1 MKVKF
6 LSRCLTILLFTMCS
20 LQGFAAGEDLICRPR
35 DVFDAG
41 FRVHAKI
48 DENGVLNTEVMA
60 VSGWGGDKKEFSGPS
75 FLLYER
81 INEGCVFKIV
91 DKRDSPNTII
101 VLKVGG
107 EDFLQRLKLAK
118 ALSKEN
124 FRLLISTSGNDYS
137 SMSQLPNTYFSDF
150 VPADSVLKI
159 SDLIICN
166 GGTSTTYHG
175 IASGTPV
182 FTFPTNLD
190 QYLHSHQLKIKGVAD
205 YENIDEVDLIRF
217 VEKVFYLVST
227 EETKSHVIDLKN
239 EIIHFQKENHLK
251 TLLQQL

>member
-1 MKVKF
+1 
-6 LSRCLTILLFTMCS
+6 MCS

-107 EDFLQRLKLAK
+107 EDFLQRLNGENLSINFQGKEMNVFNKLSCFG
-118 ALSKEN
+118 SKK
-124 FRLLISTSGNDYS
+124 LTD
-137 SMSQLPNTYFSDF
+137 
-150 VPADSVLKI
+150 
-159 SDLIICN
+159 
-166 GGTSTTYHG
+166 
-175 IASGTPV
+175 
-182 FTFPTNLD
+182 
-190 QYLHSHQLKIKGVAD
+190 QLK
-205 YENIDEVDLIRF
+205 
-217 VEKVFYLVST
+217 SMC
-227 EETKSHVIDLKN
+227 
-239 EIIHFQKENHLK
+239 Q
-251 TLLQQL
+251 